1 MKLASIKLDSIN
13 KAVDGLTSA
22 VKEANLIASNIGKK
36 VREANVR
43 LRERISNASK
53 DFQKRLDSQRKKQ
66 REELIEALGIGGA
79 MRRTGQVIKNTA
91 KGFLGRIMEFLSVVL
106 IGWAV
111 MNIPKIIKGAQSLI
125 GRLKKFYEVGEKLVG
140 DLTQFLTNFGT
151 ELSQIFS
158 NLLGFDFKPL
168 QDKISS
174 IMTKLQND
182 FRSVE
187 RGLIRDVSNLID
199 ATEDDLIRM
208 MGGQT
213 LMPEGEATEKID
225 QIIFA
230 DGIDKKSFDALPD
243 LIKDGIRRLAAKN
256 IMLTGEDG
264 YRFDDLD
271 LEDLQKAKTS
281 EDFEQVLKNNRFQ
294 LVEGKDGTK
303 IYIPPDEVK
312 NNQNIE
318 KDFLDIFKKEEKTNE
333 DKQNQNLNK
342 MNNKELSFNTVKD
355 NRNFAMN
362 KKSKD
367 VFIPLNNVINNSFTK
382 QQNNSD
388 SSIALNSTDSNTDY
402 ASFENQFLNSIG

>member
-1 MKLASIKLDSIN
+1 MRLASIKLDSIN

-22 VKEANLIASNIGKK
+22 VKEANLIATNIGKK

-43 LRERISNASK
+43 LRERISNANK

-125 GRLKKFYEVGEKLVG
+125 GRLKKFYEVGEKIVG
-140 DLTQFLTNFGT
+140 DLTQFLTNFGS

-199 ATEDDLIRM
+199 ATEDDILRM

-213 LMPEGEATEKID
+213 MSEGSAKEIVD
-225 QIIFA
+225 QAIFE
-230 DGIDKKSFDALPD
+230 DGIDKNSFDALPD
-243 LIKDGIRRLAAKN
+243 LIKDGIRRLAIKN
-256 IMLTGEDG
+256 IIASDGEM
-264 YRFDDLD
+264 RFDDLD

-303 IYIPPDEVK
+303 IYLPPEEVK

-318 KDFLDIFKKEEKTNE
+318 KDFLDLFKREEKKNE

-367 VFIPLNNVINNSFTK
+367 VFIPLNNVINSSFTK

>member
-125 GRLKKFYEVGEKLVG
+125 GRLKKFYEVGEKIVG

-187 RGLIRDVSNLID
+187 RGLIRDVSNLVD
-199 ATEDDLIRM
+199 MTEDDIIRM
-208 MGGQT
+208 LGGQT

-303 IYIPPDEVK
+303 VYIPPDEVK

-333 DKQNQNLNK
+333 DKQTQNLNK

-355 NRNFAMN
+355 NRNFAMK

-367 VFIPLNNVINNSFTK
+367 VFIPLNNVVNNSFTK

>member
-1 MKLASIKLDSIN
+1 MRLASIKLDSIN

-22 VKEANLIASNIGKK
+22 VKEANLIATNIGKK

-43 LRERISNASK
+43 LRERISNANK

-79 MRRTGQVIKNTA
+79 MRSTGQVIKNTA

-111 MNIPKIIKGAQSLI
+111 MNIPKIIKGAQLLI
-125 GRLKKFYEVGEKLVG
+125 GRLKKFYEVGEKIVG

-199 ATEDDLIRM
+199 LTEDDIAQM
-208 MGGQT
+208 MGSNQ
-213 LMPEGEATEKID
+213 
-225 QIIFA
+225 
-230 DGIDKKSFDALPD
+230 S
-243 LIKDGIRRLAAKN
+243 N
-256 IMLTGEDG
+256 
-264 YRFDDLD
+264 
-271 LEDLQKAKTS
+271 
-281 EDFEQVLKNNRFQ
+281 
-294 LVEGKDGTK
+294 
-303 IYIPPDEVK
+303 EV
-312 NNQNIE
+312 
-318 KDFLDIFKKEEKTNE
+318 
-333 DKQNQNLNK
+333 
-342 MNNKELSFNTVKD
+342 
-355 NRNFAMN
+355 
-362 KKSKD
+362 
-367 VFIPLNNVINNSFTK
+367 
-382 QQNNSD
+382 
-388 SSIALNSTDSNTDY
+388 
-402 ASFENQFLNSIG
+402 

>member
-91 KGFLGRIMEFLSVVL
+91 KGFLGRIMEFLSVIL

-125 GRLKKFYEVGEKLVG
+125 GRLKKFYEVGEKIVS
-140 DLTQFLTNFGT
+140 DLTEFLTNFGS
-151 ELSQIFS
+151 ELNQIFS

-199 ATEDDLIRM
+199 LTEDDILRM
-208 MGGQT
+208 MGGQF
-213 LMPEGEATEKID
+213 MSEGSAKEKVD
-225 QIIFA
+225 QAIFD
-230 DGIDKKSFDALPD
+230 DGIDKNSFDALPD
-243 LIKDGIRRLAAKN
+243 LIKDGIRRLAIKN
-256 IMLTGEDG
+256 IIASDGEM
-264 YRFDDLD
+264 RFDDLD

-303 IYIPPDEVK
+303 IYLPPEEVK

-318 KDFLDIFKKEEKTNE
+318 KDFLDLFKREEKKNE

-355 NRNFAMN
+355 NRNFAMK